1 MLRFSILSGLILSCI
16 FCVGQKK
23 INIVKFDSSLLNIQ
37 YIYSSEYMDFY
48 AATDNK
54 NNGSK
59 KDMPIFAITTHYG
72 TTRNSSIKYIEY
84 QKNRELESGK
94 KILRFANEDSSIDGN
109 NFYSMTI
116 NTTDNLTNQKQTVLY
131 GFLLKN
137 DTAIIFLGSDM
148 GKQEYFYK
156 LKKTFYSMRP

>member
-1 MLRFSILSGLILSCI
+1 M
-16 FCVGQKK
+16 
-23 INIVKFDSSLLNIQ
+23 
-37 YIYSSEYMDFY
+37 
-48 AATDNK
+48 
-54 NNGSK
+54 
-59 KDMPIFAITTHYG
+59 
-72 TTRNSSIKYIEY
+72 
-84 QKNRELESGK
+84 ESGK